1 MTALAPAVFNRKIRL
16 MVAEDVITSDV
27 GTMANALN
35 RNVNA
40 DFDVIVRA
48 ARILVGKEILP
59 HVVRTNY
66 AIGGVTFDVVRE
78 ALAQARAE
86 IEAE

>member
-1 MTALAPAVFNRKIRL
+1 MAALAPAVFNRKIRL
-16 MVAEDVITSDV
+16 MVAEDVITPDV
-27 GTMANALN
+27 GTMANALH

-40 DFDVIVRA
+40 DLDVIVHA
-48 ARILVGKEILP
+48 ARILVDKEILP